1 MDNDK
6 AMIPYFA
13 HEGEMVRMERVVK
26 RLWITVILLIV
37 LLVGT
42 NGAWLYFESQWEYY
56 ETTEIDQDGE
66 GVNIVGGGDVSYGT
80 DSNDN

>member
-80 DSNDN
+80 DGNDN